1 MSRVINTNSPAKRR
15 SAQLRTIAEILR
27 RLSQQREVNAE
38 TKDMTAAL
46 VYCLREIDSTVEESI
61 VAWEKRGYWVKAD
74 KFQQQWWWASL
85 EAEALQ
91 TLVAKGNWHELPE
104 RMVKLLPKV
113 SQIQLKR
120 MTRSPSAWR
129 GAYKKLLSEQGD

>member
-1 MSRVINTNSPAKRR
+1 MSRVINTNSPGKRR
-15 SAQLRTIAEILR
+15 NAQLRTIAEILR
-27 RLSQQREVNAE
+27 RLSQQREVDAE

-46 VYCLREIDSTVEESI
+46 VYCLRIIDGTVEESI
-61 VAWEKRGYWVKAD
+61 VAWEKRGYWLKAD

-85 EAEALQ
+85 EADALRK
-91 TLVAKGNWHELPE
+91 LVTEGNWQELPE

-113 SQIQLKR
+113 SHIKLNR

-129 GAYKKLLSEQGD
+129 GAYRKLLDESRA